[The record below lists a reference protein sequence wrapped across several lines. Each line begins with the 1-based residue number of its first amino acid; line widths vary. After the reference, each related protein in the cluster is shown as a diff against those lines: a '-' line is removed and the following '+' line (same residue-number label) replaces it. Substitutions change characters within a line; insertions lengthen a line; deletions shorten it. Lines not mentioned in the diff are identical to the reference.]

1 MYMMKATA
9 RALVRRVAPAAYLR
23 YKAFRLLIADEGSYL
38 YLTGWMRS
46 LADGRPSSPSGQP
59 VPWMNY
65 PVVQLLAERLTR
77 DCRVFEYGSGFS
89 TAFYAGLAGA
99 VRSVEYDE
107 AWRDI
112 VARTLPDNARVA
124 YVPKDVDGR
133 YCRSIAESAGAFDLV
148 VVDGWDRVNC
158 VRCAVERLSAR
169 GVVVLD
175 DSDRG
180 SYIEAFDLMKSR
192 GFRSLSLSGLKPT
205 GVGREHTTIFYR
217 DGNCLG
223 L

>member
-1 MYMMKATA
+1 MIKATA
-9 RALVRRVAPAAYLR
+9 RAFVRRIAPVAYLR
-23 YKAFRLLIADEGSYL
+23 YKAYQLLIADEDSYL
-38 YLTGWMRS
+38 YRTGWMRS
-46 LADGRPSSPSGQP
+46 LADGRPSSRRGQP

-65 PVVQLLAERLTR
+65 PVVDLLAGRLTR
-77 DCRVFEYGSGFS
+77 DCRVFEYGSGYS
-89 TAFYAGLAGA
+89 TAYYASLVGS
-99 VRSVEYDE
+99 VDSVEYDQ

-112 VARTLPDNARVA
+112 VSRTLPDNARVA
-124 YVPKDVDGR
+124 YVPKDVDGK
-133 YCRSIAESAGAFDLV
+133 YCRSVADCGGEFDLV

-158 VRCAVERLSAR
+158 VRCSLDRLSTR

-175 DSDRG
+175 DSDRDG
-180 SYIEAFDLMKSR
+180 YVEAFELMKSR